1 MQAIGNFRRDF
12 QDAPPVRICD
22 ECGGEIYSELA
33 YAVIRQ
39 RCVCLA
45 CEARLLERL
54 IRNQEGRA
62 KP

>member
-1 MQAIGNFRRDF
+1 MQTVGNFRRDL
-12 QDAPPVRICD
+12 QDVPPVFLCD

-33 YAVIRQ
+33 YAVVAR
-39 RCVCLA
+39 RCICLA

-54 IRNQEGRA
+54 IRHLERRA